1 MPPSQICVARIGA
14 AHGVRGAVKL
24 WTFTEDP
31 LAVTRYGQLMT
42 KDGARQFEV
51 THVREAKGHLVA
63 TLKGIATREEAERL
77 NGVELYVAR
86 EKLPETSEDEYY
98 HADLIGLAAV
108 DAAGEP
114 LGRVIAIHNFG
125 AGDIIEIAP
134 PNGATMLLP
143 FTNAVVPTV
152 DLEGGRVVIELPDE
166 IEGDDPSSVDAC
178 LSMAAETKPW
188 RATVLSL
195 FPDMFPGPL
204 GVSLAGKALASGL
217 WALEARDSR
226 DSATDRHR
234 SGDETPA
241 GGGPGMVL
249 RADVLADAIDAA
261 DIAPERPRLLM
272 SPRGRP
278 LTQAKIVELAA
289 GPGPLIVCG
298 RFEGV
303 DQRVI
308 EARRLEEISVG
319 DYVLSGGEIAA
330 MALIEACVR
339 LLPGVMGTPAS
350 GVDES
355 FSA

>member
-86 EKLPETSEDEYY
+86 EKLPATSEDEYY
-98 HADLIGLAAV
+98 HTDLIGLAAV
-108 DAAGEP
+108 NAAGEP

-166 IEGDDPSSVDAC
+166 IEGDDPSSVDA
-178 LSMAAETKPW
+178 
-188 RATVLSL
+188 
-195 FPDMFPGPL
+195 
-204 GVSLAGKALASGL
+204 
-217 WALEARDSR
+217 
-226 DSATDRHR
+226 
-234 SGDETPA
+234 
-241 GGGPGMVL
+241 
-249 RADVLADAIDAA
+249 
-261 DIAPERPRLLM
+261 
-272 SPRGRP
+272 
-278 LTQAKIVELAA
+278 
-289 GPGPLIVCG
+289 
-298 RFEGV
+298 
-303 DQRVI
+303 
-308 EARRLEEISVG
+308 
-319 DYVLSGGEIAA
+319 
-330 MALIEACVR
+330 
-339 LLPGVMGTPAS
+339 
-350 GVDES
+350 
-355 FSA
+355 